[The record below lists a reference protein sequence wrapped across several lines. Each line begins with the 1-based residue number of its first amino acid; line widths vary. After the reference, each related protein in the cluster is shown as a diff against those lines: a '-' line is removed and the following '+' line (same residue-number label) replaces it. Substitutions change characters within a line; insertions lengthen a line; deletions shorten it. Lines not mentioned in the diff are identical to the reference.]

1 MGVSFLIIKWSTYEN
16 HSASICWKKM
26 EEVNKKK
33 LYVGNLSY
41 STTDESLKEA
51 FAKAGEVAE
60 ARVITDKMSGRSK
73 GFGFVEFGSEADA
86 QKGIEMWDG
95 KELDGRPIKVNLAR
109 PMSERPARPELS

>member
-1 MGVSFLIIKWSTYEN
+1 
-16 HSASICWKKM
+16 
-26 EEVNKKK
+26 
-33 LYVGNLSY
+33 
-41 STTDESLKEA
+41 
-51 FAKAGEVAE
+51 
-60 ARVITDKMSGRSK
+60 MSGRSK